1 MASYLDPVTTLSG
14 VEDPF
19 AAKMRRGFLESAFD
33 LAATPT
39 PIAQQQIAGLDPLQQ
54 QARQL
59 AGGLGQFQPFI
70 QQAAGFYG
78 PQGARDFYNPYEDA
92 VVQQTISD
100 LTERSGIQGI
110 ADRADAVK
118 AGAFGGSRGRLMESE
133 RFRALNRGLGEAIGG
148 IRSRGFEGARAAAQ
162 GAASGLAGLAQTG
175 QAGLINQI
183 GTLGSLGGLGR
194 GIQQA
199 GFDATFDAARRTALE
214 PRQRLQTLQGML
226 SLLPRTQAS
235 TVFRAA
241 AGTDPTAQA
250 LGLLRGGGLG
260 GILGFEEGTGPEG
273 VPQVPEGKKFAG
285 LRALAKERP
294 DVVKKMGYE
303 QGGEVFPED
312 EAYNF
317 VGGTG
322 PEGVPYPVKMQEG
335 DSSNTTDSTIT
346 GFLRKYSITPHL
358 MDVDFFEEPS
368 FAKWVDATR
377 AANKAGSPI
386 PYVAPML
393 SDSIQALKVGYDS
406 FLKEFQERRT
416 QKQDNE
422 AVAMMQEGG
431 IAPEVFEEGDDE
443 INNALNKMVD
453 MTRGVGGTETP
464 MVEMPEVDIE
474 TARVKSPGGSQQEF
488 ISLVKE
494 KEGNLQDAI
503 KIFLTE
509 KTEDDSPP
517 AQIQQEIQ
525 TFVDKAEG
533 RYKKE
538 VADAALKLNID
549 INTDQVTLITDEFD
563 KEIESMFPKLASMLD
578 GEAAQKVAMME
589 KGGEVDNSETIEKQ
603 KQIVKELEEAYER
616 QLQRGDRGALGGG
629 TSYIDQAKEKLDQA
643 RKRLEQLQQGVS
655 PSDIR
660 AGEKTQKDLQKEAD
674 AAAARGDFDD
684 FEATPKKDEGP
695 KDTQDPMVA
704 TRTTE
709 DIISPYLQN
718 LQQGA
723 RRIGDAA
730 LLSATNKQ
738 GGLAGTLGVIGKS
751 KLAEEKARST
761 GDLAAINVLGRGTGS
776 SEQARKELGIAS
788 IVQKELEGSNI
799 FPYTDEGLPNPLY
812 NRMFQ
817 DLMNFYKNQLG
828 A

>member
-19 AAKMRRGFLESAFD
+19 AARMRRDFLESAFD

-39 PIAQQQIAGLDPLQQ
+39 PVPVQQIAGLDPLQQ

-100 LTERSGIQGI
+100 LSERSGIQGI
-110 ADRADAVK
+110 ADRASAVQ

-133 RFRALNRGLGEAIGG
+133 RQRALGRGLTEAIGG
-148 IRSRGFEGARAAAQ
+148 IRQRGFEGARAAAQ

-183 GTLGSLGGLGR
+183 GALGQLGSLGR

-199 GFDATFDAARRTALE
+199 GFDATFGAAQRAALE

-273 VPQVPEGKKFAG
+273 VPQIPEGKKFAG

-303 QGGEVFPED
+303 QGGEVFPTD

-317 VGGTG
+317 LGGTG

-335 DSSNTTDSTIT
+335 GIT
-346 GFLRKYSITPHL
+346 GIT
-358 MDVDFFEEPS
+358 
-368 FAKWVDATR
+368 
-377 AANKAGSPI
+377 
-386 PYVAPML
+386 
-393 SDSIQALKVGYDS
+393 
-406 FLKEFQERRT
+406 
-416 QKQDNE
+416 
-422 AVAMMQEGG
+422 
-431 IAPEVFEEGDDE
+431 PEVFEEGDDE
-443 INNALNKMVD
+443 INNALNKMLD

-464 MVEMPEVDIE
+464 MVDMPEVDIE
-474 TARVKSPGGSQQEF
+474 TAKVKSPKGSQQEF

-509 KTEDDSPP
+509 KTEDDSPA

-578 GEAAQKVAMME
+578 GEATQEVAMME
-589 KGGEVDNSETIEKQ
+589 EGGEVEANVKINELQAQITQLETEKAATSNRREQ
-603 KQIVKELEEAYER
+603 REIQNKINALKKQIRELQKPAKTEVEGQAAK
-616 QLQRGDRGALGGG
+616 RGRTDE
-629 TSYIDQAKEKLDQA
+629 TE
-643 RKRLEQLQQGVS
+643 
-655 PSDIR
+655 
-660 AGEKTQKDLQKEAD
+660 GEKDEKETTTTTTETTETTDQPAI
-674 AAAARGDFDD
+674 
-684 FEATPKKDEGP
+684 T
-695 KDTQDPMVA
+695 T
-704 TRTTE
+704 TRTTQ

-718 LQQGA
+718 LREGA

-730 LLSATNKQ
+730 LLTGTSKQ
-738 GGLAGTLGVIGKS
+738 GGIGGNLEITGKS
-751 KLAEEKARST
+751 KLAEEKALST
-761 GDLAAINVLGRGTGS
+761 GDLAAINVLGRGAGGAD
-776 SEQARKELGIAS
+776 QMRRDAAIAS
-788 IVQKELEGSNI
+788 LAQKDLENAGI
-799 FPYTDEGLPNPLY
+799 LPVDDKGLPNPTFERILREVINAY
-812 NRMFQ
+812 NR
-817 DLMNFYKNQLG
+817 QLG

>member
-19 AAKMRRGFLESAFD
+19 AARMRKDFLESAFD

-110 ADRADAVK
+110 ADRASAVQ

-133 RFRALNRGLGEAIGG
+133 RQRALGRGLTEAIGG
-148 IRSRGFEGARAAAQ
+148 IRQRGFEGARAAAQ

-183 GTLGSLGGLGR
+183 GTLGQLGSLGR
-194 GIQQA
+194 GVQQA
-199 GFDATFDAARRTALE
+199 GFDATFGAAQRAALE

-303 QGGEVFPED
+303 QGGEVFPAD

-322 PEGVPYPVKMQEG
+322 PEGVPYPVKMQG
-335 DSSNTTDSTIT
+335 
-346 GFLRKYSITPHL
+346 
-358 MDVDFFEEPS
+358 
-368 FAKWVDATR
+368 
-377 AANKAGSPI
+377 
-386 PYVAPML
+386 
-393 SDSIQALKVGYDS
+393 
-406 FLKEFQERRT
+406 
-416 QKQDNE
+416 
-422 AVAMMQEGG
+422 GG

-464 MVEMPEVDIE
+464 MVDMPEVDIE

-494 KEGNLQDAI
+494 KEGTLQDAI

-578 GEAAQKVAMME
+578 GEATQKVAMME

-603 KQIVKELEEAYER
+603 KQIIKELEEAYER

-684 FEATPKKDEGP
+684 FEATPDKDDDDDDDGGP
-695 KDTQDPMVA
+695 TVT

-776 SEQARKELGIAS
+776 EQTRKELGIAS

-799 FPYTDEGLPNPLY
+799 LPYTDEGLPNPLY
-812 NRMFQ
+812 NKAFQ
-817 DLMNFYKNQLG
+817 DLMDFYKNQLG

>member
-19 AAKMRRGFLESAFD
+19 AARMRRDFLESAFD

-110 ADRADAVK
+110 ANRADAVK

-148 IRSRGFEGARAAAQ
+148 IRQRGFEGARTAAQ
-162 GAASGLAGLAQTG
+162 RAASGLAGLAQTG

-183 GTLGSLGGLGR
+183 GALGQLGSLGR

-273 VPQVPEGKKFAG
+273 VPQIPEGKKFAG

-303 QGGEVFPED
+303 QGGEVFPTD

-322 PEGVPYPVKMQEG
+322 PEGVPYPVKMQ
-335 DSSNTTDSTIT
+335 
-346 GFLRKYSITPHL
+346 
-358 MDVDFFEEPS
+358 V
-368 FAKWVDATR
+368 
-377 AANKAGSPI
+377 
-386 PYVAPML
+386 
-393 SDSIQALKVGYDS
+393 
-406 FLKEFQERRT
+406 
-416 QKQDNE
+416 
-422 AVAMMQEGG
+422 GG
-431 IAPEVFEEGDDE
+431 ITPEVFEEGDDE

-464 MVEMPEVDIE
+464 MVDMPEVDIE

-578 GEAAQKVAMME
+578 GEATQKVAMME
-589 KGGEVDNSETIEKQ
+589 KGGEVDNSEIIEKQ
-603 KQIVKELEEAYER
+603 KQIIKELEEAYER
-616 QLQRGDRGALGGG
+616 QLQRGDRGAFGGG

-674 AAAARGDFDD
+674 AAAAKGDFDD
-684 FEATPKKDEGP
+684 FEATPKKDEGGRP
-695 KDTQDPMVA
+695 PDPIVA

-751 KLAEEKARST
+751 KLAEEKALST

-776 SEQARKELGIAS
+776 EQTRKELGIAS
-788 IVQKELEGSNI
+788 IIQKELEGSNI
-799 FPYTDEGLPNPLY
+799 LPYTDEGLPNPLY
-812 NRMFQ
+812 NKAFQ
-817 DLMNFYKNQLG
+817 ELMRFYKNQLG

>member
-19 AAKMRRGFLESAFD
+19 AARMRRDFLESAFD

-39 PIAQQQIAGLDPLQQ
+39 PVPVQQIAGLDPLQQ

-78 PQGARDFYNPYEDA
+78 PQGARRFYNPYEDA

-100 LTERSGIQGI
+100 LSERSGIQGI
-110 ADRADAVK
+110 ADRASAVQ

-133 RFRALNRGLGEAIGG
+133 RLRALGRGLTEAIGG
-148 IRSRGFEGARAAAQ
+148 IRQRGFEGARAAAQ
-162 GAASGLAGLAQTG
+162 RAASGLAGLAQTG
-175 QAGLINQI
+175 HAGLINQI
-183 GTLGSLGGLGR
+183 GALGQLGSLGR

-199 GFDATFDAARRTALE
+199 GFDATFGAAQRAALE

-273 VPQVPEGKKFAG
+273 VPQIPEGKKFAG

-303 QGGEVFPED
+303 QGGEVFPTD

-317 VGGTG
+317 LGGTG
-322 PEGVPYPVKMQEG
+322 PEGVPYPVKMQ
-335 DSSNTTDSTIT
+335 
-346 GFLRKYSITPHL
+346 
-358 MDVDFFEEPS
+358 V
-368 FAKWVDATR
+368 
-377 AANKAGSPI
+377 
-386 PYVAPML
+386 
-393 SDSIQALKVGYDS
+393 
-406 FLKEFQERRT
+406 
-416 QKQDNE
+416 
-422 AVAMMQEGG
+422 GG
-431 IAPEVFEEGDDE
+431 ITPEVFEEGDDE
-443 INNALNKMVD
+443 INNALNKMLD

-464 MVEMPEVDIE
+464 MVDMPEVDIE
-474 TARVKSPGGSQQEF
+474 TAKVKSPGGSQQEF

-509 KTEDDSPP
+509 KTEDDSPA

-563 KEIESMFPKLASMLD
+563 KEIERMFPKLASMLD
-578 GEAAQKVAMME
+578 GEATQEVAMME
-589 KGGEVDNSETIEKQ
+589 EGGKVEANVKINELQAQITQLETEIAALSPSARKQ
-603 KQIVKELEEAYER
+603 RADIQKKINALKKQIRE
-616 QLQRGDRGALGGG
+616 
-629 TSYIDQAKEKLDQA
+629 
-643 RKRLEQLQQGVS
+643 
-655 PSDIR
+655 
-660 AGEKTQKDLQKEAD
+660 LQKPAKTDVEGQ
-674 AAAARGDFDD
+674 AAKRGRI
-684 FEATPKKDEGP
+684 DET
-695 KDTQDPMVA
+695 KDTGDKNDGDDDGDDDDDDDDDGGPTVT

-718 LQQGA
+718 IQQGA

-738 GGLAGTLGVIGKS
+738 GGLAGTLGVVGKS

-761 GDLAAINVLGRGTGS
+761 GDLTAINVLGRGMGGADQFRRDAAIAS
-776 SEQARKELGIAS
+776 LAQKDVENAGILPIDDKGLPNPNFERILREVINSYRKELG
-788 IVQKELEGSNI
+788 V
-799 FPYTDEGLPNPLY
+799 
-812 NRMFQ
+812 
-817 DLMNFYKNQLG
+817 
-828 A
+828 

>member
-19 AAKMRRGFLESAFD
+19 AARMRKDFLESAFD

-39 PIAQQQIAGLDPLQQ
+39 PVPVQQIAGLDPLQQ

-100 LTERSGIQGI
+100 LSERSGIQGI
-110 ADRADAVK
+110 ADRASAVQ

-133 RFRALNRGLGEAIGG
+133 RQRALGRGLTEAIGG

-183 GTLGSLGGLGR
+183 GALGQLGSLGR

-199 GFDATFDAARRTALE
+199 GFDATFGAAQRAALE

-273 VPQVPEGKKFAG
+273 VPQIPEGKKFAG

-303 QGGEVFPED
+303 QGGEVFPAD

-335 DSSNTTDSTIT
+335 GIT
-346 GFLRKYSITPHL
+346 
-358 MDVDFFEEPS
+358 
-368 FAKWVDATR
+368 
-377 AANKAGSPI
+377 
-386 PYVAPML
+386 
-393 SDSIQALKVGYDS
+393 
-406 FLKEFQERRT
+406 
-416 QKQDNE
+416 
-422 AVAMMQEGG
+422 
-431 IAPEVFEEGDDE
+431 PEVFEEGDDE
-443 INNALNKMVD
+443 INNALNKMLD

-464 MVEMPEVDIE
+464 MVDMPEVDIE

-509 KTEDDSPP
+509 KTEDDSPA

-578 GEAAQKVAMME
+578 GEATQEVAMME
-589 KGGEVDNSETIEKQ
+589 EGGEVEANVKINELQAQITQLETEKAATSNRREQ
-603 KQIVKELEEAYER
+603 REIQNKINALKKQIRELQKPAKTDVEGQAAK
-616 QLQRGDRGALGGG
+616 RGRTDE
-629 TSYIDQAKEKLDQA
+629 TE
-643 RKRLEQLQQGVS
+643 
-655 PSDIR
+655 
-660 AGEKTQKDLQKEAD
+660 GEKDEKETTTTTTAKTTETTD
-674 AAAARGDFDD
+674 QPAI
-684 FEATPKKDEGP
+684 T
-695 KDTQDPMVA
+695 T

-718 LQQGA
+718 LREGA

-730 LLSATNKQ
+730 LLTGTSKQ
-738 GGLAGTLGVIGKS
+738 GGIGGTLEITGKS
-751 KLAEEKARST
+751 KLAEEKALST
-761 GDLAAINVLGRGTGS
+761 GDLAAINVLGRGVGGAD
-776 SEQARKELGIAS
+776 QMRRDAAIAS
-788 IVQKELEGSNI
+788 LAQKDLENAGI
-799 FPYTDEGLPNPLY
+799 LPVDDKGLPNPTFERILREVINAY
-812 NRMFQ
+812 N
-817 DLMNFYKNQLG
+817 KQLG

>member
-19 AAKMRRGFLESAFD
+19 AARMRRDFLESAFD

-39 PIAQQQIAGLDPLQQ
+39 PVPVQQIAGLDPLQQ

-110 ADRADAVK
+110 ADRASAVQ

-133 RFRALNRGLGEAIGG
+133 RQRALGRGLTEAIGG
-148 IRSRGFEGARAAAQ
+148 IRQRGFEGARAAAQ

-183 GTLGSLGGLGR
+183 GTLGQLGGLGR

-199 GFDATFDAARRTALE
+199 GFDATFGAAQRAALE

-273 VPQVPEGKKFAG
+273 VPQIPEGKKFAG

-303 QGGEVFPED
+303 QGGEVFPAD

-335 DSSNTTDSTIT
+335 GIT
-346 GFLRKYSITPHL
+346 
-358 MDVDFFEEPS
+358 
-368 FAKWVDATR
+368 
-377 AANKAGSPI
+377 
-386 PYVAPML
+386 
-393 SDSIQALKVGYDS
+393 
-406 FLKEFQERRT
+406 
-416 QKQDNE
+416 
-422 AVAMMQEGG
+422 
-431 IAPEVFEEGDDE
+431 PEVFEEGDDE
-443 INNALNKMVD
+443 INNALNKMLD

-464 MVEMPEVDIE
+464 MVDMPEVDIE

-509 KTEDDSPP
+509 KTEDDSPA

-578 GEAAQKVAMME
+578 GEATQEVAMME
-589 KGGEVDNSETIEKQ
+589 EGGEVEANVKINELQAQITQLETEKAALSPSARKQRADIQKKINSLK
-603 KQIVKELEEAYER
+603 KQIRE
-616 QLQRGDRGALGGG
+616 
-629 TSYIDQAKEKLDQA
+629 
-643 RKRLEQLQQGVS
+643 
-655 PSDIR
+655 
-660 AGEKTQKDLQKEAD
+660 LQKPAKTEVEGQ
-674 AAAARGDFDD
+674 AAKRGR
-684 FEATPKKDEGP
+684 TDET
-695 KDTQDPMVA
+695 KDTGDKGDGDKGDGDDDASDDDGDDDDGGPTVT
-704 TRTTE
+704 TRTTQ

-718 LQQGA
+718 LREGA

-730 LLSATNKQ
+730 LLSGTSKE
-738 GGLAGTLGVIGKS
+738 GGLGGTLGILGKS
-751 KLAEEKARST
+751 KLAEEKALST
-761 GDLAAINVLGRGTGS
+761 GDLAAINVLGRGAGGAD
-776 SEQARKELGIAS
+776 QMRRDAAIAS
-788 IVQKELEGSNI
+788 LAQKDLENAGI
-799 FPYTDEGLPNPLY
+799 LPVDDKGLPNPTFERILKEVITAY
-812 NRMFQ
+812 NR
-817 DLMNFYKNQLG
+817 QLG

>member
-19 AAKMRRGFLESAFD
+19 AGKMRRDFLESAFD

-39 PIAQQQIAGLDPLQQ
+39 PVPIQQIAGLDPLQQ

-59 AGGLGQFQPFI
+59 AGGLGQFQPFV

-110 ADRADAVK
+110 ADRASAVQ

-133 RFRALNRGLGEAIGG
+133 RERALGRGLGEAIGG

-194 GIQQA
+194 GIEQA
-199 GFDATFDAARRTALE
+199 GFDATFGAAQRAALE

-226 SLLPRTQAS
+226 SLLPRTSAS

-260 GILGFEEGTGPEG
+260 GILGFEEGTGPGG
-273 VPQVPEGKKFAG
+273 VPQVPEGNKFAG

-303 QGGEVFPED
+303 QGGEVFPEN

-317 VGGTG
+317 LGGTG
-322 PEGVPYPVKMQEG
+322 PEGVPYPVKMQ
-335 DSSNTTDSTIT
+335 
-346 GFLRKYSITPHL
+346 
-358 MDVDFFEEPS
+358 
-368 FAKWVDATR
+368 
-377 AANKAGSPI
+377 
-386 PYVAPML
+386 
-393 SDSIQALKVGYDS
+393 Q
-406 FLKEFQERRT
+406 
-416 QKQDNE
+416 
-422 AVAMMQEGG
+422 GG

-443 INNALNKMVD
+443 INNALNKMID

-464 MVEMPEVDIE
+464 MVDMPEVDIE

-509 KTEDDSPP
+509 KTEDDSPA

-549 INTDQVTLITDEFD
+549 INT
-563 KEIESMFPKLASMLD
+563 S
-578 GEAAQKVAMME
+578 
-589 KGGEVDNSETIEKQ
+589 
-603 KQIVKELEEAYER
+603 
-616 QLQRGDRGALGGG
+616 
-629 TSYIDQAKEKLDQA
+629 
-643 RKRLEQLQQGVS
+643 
-655 PSDIR
+655 
-660 AGEKTQKDLQKEAD
+660 
-674 AAAARGDFDD
+674 
-684 FEATPKKDEGP
+684 
-695 KDTQDPMVA
+695 
-704 TRTTE
+704 
-709 DIISPYLQN
+709 
-718 LQQGA
+718 
-723 RRIGDAA
+723 
-730 LLSATNKQ
+730 
-738 GGLAGTLGVIGKS
+738 
-751 KLAEEKARST
+751 
-761 GDLAAINVLGRGTGS
+761 
-776 SEQARKELGIAS
+776 
-788 IVQKELEGSNI
+788 
-799 FPYTDEGLPNPLY
+799 
-812 NRMFQ
+812 
-817 DLMNFYKNQLG
+817 
-828 A
+828 

>member
-110 ADRADAVK
+110 ADRASAVQ

-133 RFRALNRGLGEAIGG
+133 RERALGRGLGEAIGG

-260 GILGFEEGTGPEG
+260 GILGFEEGTGPKG

-322 PEGVPYPVKMQEG
+322 PEGVPYPVKMQ
-335 DSSNTTDSTIT
+335 
-346 GFLRKYSITPHL
+346 
-358 MDVDFFEEPS
+358 
-368 FAKWVDATR
+368 
-377 AANKAGSPI
+377 
-386 PYVAPML
+386 
-393 SDSIQALKVGYDS
+393 Q
-406 FLKEFQERRT
+406 
-416 QKQDNE
+416 
-422 AVAMMQEGG
+422 GG

-464 MVEMPEVDIE
+464 MVDMPEVDIE

-509 KTEDDSPP
+509 KTEDDSPA
-517 AQIQQEIQ
+517 AQVQQEIQ

-578 GEAAQKVAMME
+578 GEATQKVAMME
-589 KGGEVDNSETIEKQ
+589 EGGEVDNSETIEKQ
-603 KQIVKELEEAYER
+603 KQIIKELEEAYER

-643 RKRLEQLQQGVS
+643 KKRLEQLQQGVS

-660 AGEKTQKDLQKEAD
+660 TGEKTQKDLQKEAD

-684 FEATPKKDEGP
+684 FEATPKKDEGDGP
-695 KDTQDPMVA
+695 QDPMVA

-761 GDLAAINVLGRGTGS
+761 GDLAAINVLGRGTGA
-776 SEQARKELGIAS
+776 EQTRKELGIAS

-799 FPYTDEGLPNPLY
+799 LPYTDEGLPNPLY
-812 NRMFQ
+812 NKAFQ
-817 DLMNFYKNQLG
+817 DLMDFYKNQLG